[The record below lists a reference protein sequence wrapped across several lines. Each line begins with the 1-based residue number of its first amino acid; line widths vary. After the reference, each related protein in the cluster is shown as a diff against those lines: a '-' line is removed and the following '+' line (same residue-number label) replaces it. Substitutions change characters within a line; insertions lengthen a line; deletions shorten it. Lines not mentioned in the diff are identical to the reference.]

1 MTRRRTVLSSLTVL
15 LALAG
20 AAACGDDDGDA
31 GDLSGSGDGGTAEVP
46 DDVVVLDGDDV
57 AVAAIDNTFRPEN
70 VQVAPGTTV
79 TWSNDG
85 RNDHDVLPAEG
96 DAWGV
101 EVDGFQ
107 PGDEYSYTF
116 DEPGVYDYYCSIHGT
131 KTAGMIGTVV
141 VAED

>member
-1 MTRRRTVLSSLTVL
+1 MNRRRAVLCSLTVL
-15 LALAG
+15 LALGG
-20 AAACGDDDGDA
+20 AAGCGDDDGGA
-31 GDLSGSGDGGTAEVP
+31 GDLSASGDGGTAEVP

-57 AVAAIDNTFRPEN
+57 SVAAIDNTFRPEN

-85 RNDHDVLPAEG
+85 RNDHDVLPTEG

-116 DEPGVYDYYCSIHGT
+116 AEPGVYNYYCSIHGT
-131 KTAGMIGTVV
+131 KTAGMIGAVV